1 MKERSLQVLKGIFD
15 TFSCTDNN
23 IGINQMV
30 ISAHYFIFN
39 NIINLN
45 YVFWSAQKYDLKI
58 CIKYYKIEKKKWSF
72 KSLYLFIKLLYRIC
86 LISFKQNEYNDIYDF
101 LCFNGFR
108 VIILEKEIA
117 TTHQSLLNFV
127 SSRKYTWQKFT

>member
-1 MKERSLQVLKGIFD
+1 MKETSLQVLKGIFD

-45 YVFWSAQKYDLKI
+45 YVFWSAQKYDLKV
-58 CIKYYKIEKKKWSF
+58 CIIKLKKKNEASN
-72 KSLYLFIKLLYRIC
+72 LY
-86 LISFKQNEYNDIYDF
+86 IY
-101 LCFNGFR
+101 L
-108 VIILEKEIA
+108 
-117 TTHQSLLNFV
+117 
-127 SSRKYTWQKFT
+127 

>member
-1 MKERSLQVLKGIFD
+1 MKETSLQVLKGIFD

-45 YVFWSAQKYDLKI
+45 YVFWSAQKYDLKV
-58 CIKYYKIEKKKWSF
+58 CIKYYKIEKKKKMKLQIFISIY
-72 KSLYLFIKLLYRIC
+72 KTVISNLF
-86 LISFKQNEYNDIYDF
+86 
-101 LCFNGFR
+101 
-108 VIILEKEIA
+108 
-117 TTHQSLLNFV
+117 NF
-127 SSRKYTWQKFT
+127 F